1 MDEYLVKLLNII
13 DKNFINNTDREFII
27 QAYEFSKEW
36 HSGQKR
42 DSGEDYISHPAEVA
56 CILADMKMDI
66 ITIAAGLFHDV
77 LEDTQFT
84 YEMFV
89 KKFGVELADIVD
101 GVTKLT
107 KIEKKTKEEMFAD
120 NIRKMVM
127 AMSKDIRVLIVKL
140 ADRLHNMRTLNFRAE
155 NKQKQTARE
164 TLDIYAP
171 LAHRLGMSKIKWE
184 LEDLS
189 LRYSNP
195 EAYFEIV
202 NAIAEKRVEREKYIA
217 YIVGILKE
225 NLDSKSIPNDIE
237 GRPKHFYSIYRKMH
251 DKSKTIDQI
260 FDLTAIRVIVE
271 TVNECYAV
279 LGIVHTI
286 FKPIPG
292 RFKDYIAMPK
302 PNRYQSLHSTLIGP
316 QGKTFEIQIRT
327 FEMHKVAEYG
337 IAAHWKYKEGLTD
350 AVASDFKFSWL
361 RELLEW
367 QNEVKDAS
375 EFMEGLKNDLI
386 TDEVYLFT
394 PKGSVMDLPFGST
407 PIDFAYKIHT
417 DVGNQCVGAKVDG
430 KMVPLDFKL
439 STGQIVEILTSNNA
453 KGPNID
459 WLSVVKSSSAKS
471 KIKSWFKKQL
481 KEENIAKGK
490 ELLER
495 EAKKQGFNFGE
506 IFKTDIFDTMIK
518 RANIYNVDDLYAAVG
533 VGDISASSLTLK
545 IKEQL
550 YPKHKSDEEL
560 LKEMQEK
567 IEKEKL
573 DREKLKKVKRGKQG
587 IVVKGEQNILIRYA
601 KCCNPVPGDKI
612 AGYITQGRGVSVHR
626 EDCAN
631 YQNLVLQDGNKSIEV
646 EWVGGNTGEFI
657 TTLQINGNDRD
668 RLLTD
673 IMAVLLEHKVHAEN
687 LSAKV
692 NKDKMAVITISI
704 NVQSLDNVKS
714 IIKKIKKIKGVSDV
728 FRTTS

>member
-1 MDEYLVKLLNII
+1 MDEYLVKLLDVI
-13 DKNFINNTDREFII
+13 DKNSLNVDKKFIEE
-27 QAYEFSKEW
+27 AYAFAKEC

-42 DSGEDYISHPAEVA
+42 ESGEDYISHPAEVA
-56 CILADMKMDI
+56 CILAEMKMD
-66 ITIAAGLFHDV
+66 TLSIAAGLFHDV
-77 LEDTQFT
+77 LEDTSFT

-89 KKFGVELADIVD
+89 QKFGVELADIVD

-107 KIEKKTKEEMFAD
+107 IIEMKSKEEMFAE
-120 NIRKMVM
+120 NVRKMFL
-127 AMSKDIRVLIVKL
+127 AMSKDIRVLIIKL
-140 ADRLHNMRTLNFRAE
+140 ADRLHNMRTLNFKNE
-155 NKQKQTARE
+155 KKQKEISRE
-164 TLDIYAP
+164 TLEIYAP

-195 EAYFEIV
+195 DAYYEIV
-202 NAIAEKRVEREKYIA
+202 AAIQEKRVEREQYID
-217 YIVGILKE
+217 YIVQMLKE
-225 NLDSKSIPNDIE
+225 NLDSKGIPNDIE

-260 FDLTAIRVIVE
+260 FDLTAIRIIVS

-302 PNRYQSLHSTLIGP
+302 PNMYQSLHSTLIGP
-316 QGKTFEIQIRT
+316 HGKTFEIQIRT
-327 FEMHKVAEYG
+327 FEMHRIAEYG
-337 IAAHWKYKEGLTD
+337 IAAHWKYKEGIEES
-350 AVASDFKFSWL
+350 VAGDIKLAWI
-361 RELLEW
+361 REILEW
-367 QNEVKDAS
+367 QNEVKDSS

-394 PKGSVMDLPFGST
+394 PKGSVIDLPYGST

-417 DVGNQCVGAKVDG
+417 DVGNKCVGAKVDG

-439 STGQIVEILTSNNA
+439 SNGQIVEILTSNNA

-459 WLSVVKSSSAKS
+459 WISVVKSNSAKS
-471 KIKSWFKKQL
+471 KIKNWFKKQL
-481 KEENIAKGK
+481 REENIVKGK

-506 IFKTDIFDTMIK
+506 VFKTDIFETMIK
-518 RANIYNVDDLYAAVG
+518 KTNIYNFDDLYAAVG
-533 VGDISASSLTLK
+533 VGDVNASSIITK
-545 IKEQL
+545 IRDQL
-550 YPKHKSDEEL
+550 HPKHKQSDEEL
-560 LKEMQEK
+560 IKELQEK
-567 IEKEKL
+567 LEK
-573 DREKLKKVKRGKQG
+573 EKLKKVKKGKPG
-587 IVVKGEQNILIRYA
+587 ILVRGEQNILVRFA

-626 EDCAN
+626 LDCPN
-631 YQNLVLQDGNKSIEV
+631 FQNLVMQEGNKQIEV
-646 EWVGGNTGEFI
+646 EWIGGNTGQF
-657 TTLQINGNDRD
+657 TTSLQINGEDREW
-668 RLLTD
+668 LVAD
-673 IMAVLLEHKVHAEN
+673 IMSVLSEHKVHMN
-687 LSAKV
+687 SINAKV
-692 NKDKMAVITISI
+692 NKDDTVIIAISI
-704 NVQSLDNVKS
+704 SVQSIDDVKFV
-714 IIKKIKKIKGVSDV
+714 IKKIKRLKSVSDV